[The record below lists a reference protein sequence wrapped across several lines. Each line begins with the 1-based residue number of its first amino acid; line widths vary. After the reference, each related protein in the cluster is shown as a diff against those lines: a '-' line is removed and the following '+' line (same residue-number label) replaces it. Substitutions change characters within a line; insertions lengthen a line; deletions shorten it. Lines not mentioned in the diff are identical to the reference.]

1 MEEQESSAIAI
12 IGMSGR
18 FPGARGLDEFWRN
31 LRDGVEAVQL
41 FSEQDLAA
49 SGADP
54 ALLLDPS
61 YVRAGSVLED
71 VDRFDAA
78 FFGISPR
85 EAELL
90 DPQHR
95 IFMECAWEAL
105 ENAGYDPTAYEGAIG
120 VYAGANM
127 SSYLTS
133 NLHQHPA
140 MMRWPGWFQTLIGN
154 DKDYLATHVSYRLN
168 LRGPSISVQTACS
181 TSLVA
186 VHMACMSLLDRECD
200 MALAGGITVRIP
212 HRAGYVYAEGGIF
225 SPDGHC
231 RAFDAKANGT
241 IMGNG
246 CGLVVLKPLDRALAD
261 GDPVRAVIL
270 GSATNNDGARK
281 IGFTAPSEAGQAQA
295 IVEALALAGVEA
307 RSIQYIETHGTGTL
321 LGDAI
326 EIAAL
331 RRVFGRD
338 ASARR
343 SCAIGSV
350 KTGIGHLESAAGI
363 AGLIKTVLALE
374 HRQLPPSLNFESPNP
389 SIDFANS
396 PFYVNTSLKDWNA
409 GSAPRRAGVS
419 SFGIGGT
426 NAHVVL
432 EEAPAAKR
440 VAAAPARAA
449 ELFVVSAK
457 SAAALDAAA
466 ARLRDHLQ
474 ARQELSLGDV
484 AFSLATT
491 RSPMEHRLAVAAPS
505 REALQAAL
513 DAAAQGQ
520 TPPGAVRGR
529 ASTGGVPKVVFV
541 FPGQGSQW
549 AGMGQELLAEEPVF
563 REALSACDRAIQAE
577 AGWSLLA
584 ELAAEEATS
593 QLGRID
599 VVQPALFAVSVA
611 LSALWRSWGVQPD
624 AVVGHSMGEVA
635 AAHVAGALSLE
646 DAVTII
652 CRRSRLLRR
661 ISGQGEMAV
670 VELSLPEAEAA
681 LRGYEDRL
689 SVAVSNSP
697 RSTVLSGEP
706 AALSEVLAAHEAKG
720 VFCRRVK
727 VDVASHSPQV
737 DPLRED
743 LLAALGA
750 LRPRAATVPM
760 RSTVTGAM
768 VAGPELGARYWADN
782 LRQPVRFAE
791 AVQALLQGG
800 HGLFVEMSPHPIL
813 ATSVEE
819 MRHAAQRAGAAVGSL
834 RRGQDERPAMLEA
847 LGALWVHG
855 YPVPWG
861 RLYPA
866 GGRRVPLPTYPW
878 QRERYWIEA
887 PAKSAAGGRRG
898 VPAGGHPLLG
908 EMQTLSTQTSTR
920 LWETTLDLGRLPWLG
935 DHRVQGAVVF
945 PGAAYLEMALSSGA
959 EALGDGPL
967 QITDVELAEALA
979 FAGDAAVLVQVVT
992 TEQPSGRLQFQIA
1005 SRAPGAGHASF
1016 RVHAR
1021 GALRRAER
1029 DEAPEGLPLSAVRA
1043 RLRASVPAAA
1053 AYAELTEMGLEY
1065 GPAFRGIVELWRGEG
1080 EALGR
1085 LRLPEAAGSAAEYRL
1100 HPALLDACF
1109 QVIGSLFA
1117 GGGEATPWVP
1127 VEVGSLR
1134 LSQRPSGELWC
1145 HARVVS
1151 HGHQTPDRQGA
1162 DFWVVD
1168 SSGAVVAEVRGLVAQ
1183 RLSGGA
1189 RRREEDDWF
1198 LELAWEPAAVGAA
1211 KNNAGR
1217 WLLLGA
1223 GGGLGAAL
1231 RSRLEAFG
1239 HAVVHAA
1246 EDMTS
1251 AAGVR
1256 ALLAEAFGGQAP
1268 TAVVHLGS
1276 LDGGGELAPGLGAQ
1290 GAWDE
1295 PRSPDAATDA
1305 LEAALVR
1312 GCDSV
1317 LWTVQALAGVG
1328 FRDAP
1333 RLWLLTRGAQAVRAG
1348 FVSVAQAPL
1357 LGLGRVIAMEHAD
1370 LRCARVDLD
1379 PARPEGELDV
1389 LLAELLADDAEEEVA
1404 LRGGERRVARLVR
1417 RQPEAQPRERVE
1429 RGAPAESGVTL
1440 RADSTYLVTG
1450 GLGGLGLSVAGWLAE
1465 RGAGHLVL
1473 VGRSGAASAEQQ
1485 AAVEA
1490 LAAHGARVTVAK
1502 ADVADRAQLEQVLR
1516 EVAAS
1521 GMPLR
1526 GVVHAAGVLDDGL
1539 LMQQTPARFR
1549 KVMAP
1554 KVQGALHLH
1563 ALTREAPLSF
1573 FVLYSSGVGLLGS
1586 PGQGNYAAANTFLDA
1601 LAHHRRA
1608 QGLPALSVDWGLFA
1622 EVGLAAAQADRGAR
1636 LVSRGMRSLTPGE
1649 GLSALARLL
1658 EGDRA
1663 QVGVMPLDPRLWVE
1677 LYPAA
1682 ASSRTLSYLVT
1693 AHRASAGRPAGDR
1706 DLLGRLAAAEPG
1718 ARGGLLEPLLRA
1730 QVSQVLRLPEGKI
1743 EADAPLTSL
1752 GMNSLMG
1759 LELRNRIE
1767 AMLGITVPATLLWTY
1782 PTVAA
1787 LSGHLARET
1796 CEAAPGESPHT
1807 TADPAAEIDEMS
1819 QDDLTQ
1825 LIAAKF
1831 EALT

>member
-1 MEEQESSAIAI
+1 MEEQDSSAIAV

-18 FPGARGLDEFWRN
+18 FPGARNLDEFWRN
-31 LRDGVEAVQL
+31 LRDGTEAVQR
-41 FSEQDLAA
+41 FSEQELAA
-49 SGADP
+49 SGVDP
-54 ALLLDPS
+54 ALVLDPS

-85 EAELL
+85 EAELM

-105 ENAGYDPTAYEGAIG
+105 ENAGYDPTAYEGSIG

-133 NLHQHPA
+133 NLHEHPA

-186 VHMACMSLLDRECD
+186 VHLACMSLLDRECD

-246 CGLVVLKPLDRALAD
+246 CGVVLLKPLDRALSD

-281 IGFTAPSEAGQAQA
+281 IGFTAPSEVGQAQA
-295 IVEALALAGVEA
+295 IMEALALAGVEA

-326 EIAAL
+326 ETAAL
-331 RRVFGRD
+331 RRVFDRD

-363 AGLIKTVLALE
+363 AGFIKTVLALE

-389 SIDFANS
+389 SIDFASS
-396 PFYVNTSLKDWNA
+396 PFYVNTSLKDWNT
-409 GSAPRRAGVS
+409 GSTPRRAGVS

-432 EEAPAAKR
+432 EEAPAAKLP
-440 VAAAPARAA
+440 AAAPARSA

-466 ARLRDHLQ
+466 ERLRDHLQ
-474 ARQELSLGDV
+474 AHQGLSLGDV

-491 RSPMEHRLAVAAPS
+491 RSPMEHRLAMAAPS
-505 REALQAAL
+505 REALREGL
-513 DAAAQGQ
+513 DAAARGQ

-529 ASTGGVPKVVFV
+529 CSPGNVPKVVFV

-549 AGMGQELLAEEPVF
+549 VGMGRQLLAEEPVF
-563 REALSACDRAIQAE
+563 HAALSACDRAIQAE

-584 ELAAEEATS
+584 ELAADEGSS
-593 QLGRID
+593 QLERID
-599 VVQPALFAVSVA
+599 VVQPVLFALAVA
-611 LSALWRSWGVQPD
+611 LAALWRSWGVAPD
-624 AVVGHSMGEVA
+624 VVIGHSMGEVA

-646 DAVTII
+646 DAVAII

-670 VELSLPEAEAA
+670 TELSLAEAETA
-681 LRGYEDRL
+681 LRGYEDRV

-706 AALSEVLAAHEAKG
+706 AAIGEVLSSLNAKG

-743 LLAALGA
+743 LLAALGG
-750 LRPRAATVPM
+750 LRPRAAAVPM

-768 VAGPELGARYWADN
+768 VAGPELGANYWMNN

-791 AVQALLQGG
+791 VVQAQLQGG

-813 ATSVEE
+813 TTSVEE
-819 MRHAAQRAGAAVGSL
+819 MRRAVQRAGAAVGSL

-847 LGALWVHG
+847 LGALWAQG

-861 RLYPA
+861 RLFPA
-866 GGRRVPLPTYPW
+866 GGRRVPLPNYPW

-887 PAKSAAGGRRG
+887 PAKSAAGDRRG
-898 VPAGGHPLLG
+898 VRAGGHPLLG

-920 LWETTLDLGRLPWLG
+920 LWETTLDLKRLPWLG

-945 PGAAYLEMALSSGA
+945 PGAAYLEMAISSGA

-967 QITDVELAEALA
+967 QITDVVLAEALA

-1021 GALRRAER
+1021 GALLRVER
-1029 DEAPEGLPLSAVRA
+1029 TEVPAGLTLSAVRA
-1043 RLRASVPAAA
+1043 RLQASIPAAA
-1053 AYAELTEMGLEY
+1053 TYAELTEMGLQY
-1065 GPAFRGIVELWRGEG
+1065 GPAFQGIAELWRGEG

-1085 LRLPEAAGSAAEYRL
+1085 VRLPDAAGSAAEYRL

-1109 QVIGSLFA
+1109 QIVGSLFA

-1127 VEVGSLR
+1127 VELGSLR
-1134 LSQRPSGELWC
+1134 LLQRPSGELWC
-1145 HARVVS
+1145 HARVVN

-1168 SSGAVVAEVRGLVAQ
+1168 SSGAVVAEVCGLVAQ
-1183 RLSGGA
+1183 RLPGA
-1189 RRREEDDWF
+1189 VRRREEDDWF
-1198 LELAWEPAAVGAA
+1198 LELEWEPAAVGTA
-1211 KNNAGR
+1211 KVNAGR
-1217 WLLLGA
+1217 WLLLGG

-1231 RSRLEAFG
+1231 RSMLEAGG

-1246 EDMTS
+1246 ENNTS

-1256 ALLAEAFGGQAP
+1256 ALLAKAFGGQAP

-1276 LDGGGELAPGLGAQ
+1276 LDGGGELDPGLGAQ
-1290 GAWDE
+1290 GALDA
-1295 PRSPDAATDA
+1295 PRSADVSPDALDP
-1305 LEAALVR
+1305 ALVR

-1317 LWTVQALAGVG
+1317 LWTVQALAGMG

-1333 RLWLLTRGAQAVRAG
+1333 RLWLLTRGAQAVGAG
-1348 FVSVAQAPL
+1348 DVSVTQAPL

-1379 PARPEGELDV
+1379 PARPDGELGA
-1389 LLAELLADDAEEEVA
+1389 LLAELLADDAEAEVA
-1404 LRGGERRVARLVR
+1404 LRGGERCVARIVR
-1417 RQPEAQPRERVE
+1417 RQPETRPRGRI
-1429 RGAPAESGVTL
+1429 ESCVPTDVTI

-1473 VGRSGAASAEQQ
+1473 VGRSGAASVEQR
-1485 AAVEA
+1485 AAVAALEA
-1490 LAAHGARVTVAK
+1490 RGARVTVAK
-1502 ADVADRAQLEQVLR
+1502 ADVADRAQLERILR
-1516 EVAAS
+1516 EVTTS

-1526 GVVHAAGVLDDGL
+1526 GVVHAAGILDDGL

-1573 FVLYSSGVGLLGS
+1573 FVLYASGVGLLGS

-1622 EVGLAAAQADRGAR
+1622 EVGMAAAQEDRGAR
-1636 LVSRGMRSLTPGE
+1636 LVSRGMRSLTPDE

-1658 EGDRA
+1658 ESGRV
-1663 QVGVMPLDPRLWVE
+1663 QVGVMPVNPRLWVE

-1682 ASSRTLSYLVT
+1682 ASSRMLSRLVT
-1693 AHRASAGRPAGDR
+1693 AHRASAGGPAGDG
-1706 DLLGRLAAAEPG
+1706 DLLRRLAAAEPS
-1718 ARGGLLEPLLRA
+1718 ARSALLEPLLRA
-1730 QVSQVLRLPEGKI
+1730 QISQVLRLPEGKI
-1743 EADAPLTSL
+1743 EVDAPLTSL

-1787 LSGHLARET
+1787 LSGHLAREA
-1796 CEAAPGESPHT
+1796 CEAAPVESPHT
-1807 TADPAAEIDEMS
+1807 TADSAVEIEEMS

-1831 EALT
+1831 KALT